1 MRNLLA
7 LMALICLTVAIAGW
21 YLNWYHI
28 TTAPADNG
36 HSKLNI
42 DFNTSK
48 IAADTQKGVQSGAAW
63 VNNLLD
69 SAKQTSATES
79 KDEKKV
85 ESATPASAEAPKP
98 KS

>member
-7 LMALICLTVAIAGW
+7 LLATVCLTVAIAGW

-36 HSKLNI
+36 HNKLNI

-48 IAADTQKGVQSGAAW
+48 IAEDTQKGVQSGAAW

-69 SAKQTSATES
+69 SARQTSTTET
-79 KDEKKV
+79 KDEKKT
-85 ESATPASAEAPKP
+85 EAATPADAVKT